1 MGTFRR
7 TFTIREK
14 LQILKQAG
22 ESGIIRVLKDHKLS
36 YSVYS
41 RWKQQFESD
50 QLMRFEDIQQALK
63 EKEQLEIENAR
74 LKKIVAEQ
82 ALTMEVRNEELL
94 KYNIFLA
101 KG

>member
-7 TFTIREK
+7 TFTIQEK

-22 ESGIIRVLKDHKLS
+22 ESGIIRVLKSHKLS

-41 RWKQQFESD
+41 RWKQQFESN
-50 QLMRFEDIQQALK
+50 QLMHFEDIQQAIK

-74 LKKIVAEQ
+74 LRKIVAEQ
-82 ALTMEVRNEELL
+82 ALTMEVRNEQLL
-94 KYNIFLA
+94 KNNIFLD